1 MVYVVY
7 ANEGVSVYDELFLSH
22 LSRKFDVTFLS
33 FNPRP
38 RYVTGD
44 VRVVLMPEPLR
55 RLPAHHS
62 IRIYSMSALRG
73 LMLKKFANAL
83 RPDVLIGCWA
93 LEYGFYSAL
102 SGFKPFVLIIW
113 GSDVVVAP
121 KRFFIFR
128 LMTQFALKRADAVI
142 LDSEVQR
149 DAAIKLG
156 CDPKKILK
164 FPWFDPKGIQVKYTR
179 DEVRSKLGWNDNP
192 IVICLR
198 RHDPIYGVE
207 YVVEAIPHI
216 LNALPETRFVIIG
229 DGPLTGKLKR
239 MVNELGIQEYVKFLG
254 HVSHEEATT
263 YLNAAD
269 VHVSMSL
276 SDGTSASLLEA
287 MSLGVPSIVTSIP
300 GNMEWIKDGW
310 NGCLIPV
317 RDSRQLAD
325 KVILLLKDKKL
336 RKRVSEK
343 AFETVSDQI
352 NWPANLKA
360 LHSLISKLAKEKHA
374 RDS

>member
-1 MVYVVY
+1 MVHVVY

-38 RYVTGD
+38 RYVPRD
-44 VRVVLMPEPLR
+44 VRVVIIPEPMR

-62 IRIYSMSALRG
+62 ARIYSMSALRG
-73 LMLKKFANAL
+73 LMLRKFTNAL
-83 RPDVLIGCWA
+83 KPDVLIGCWA

-121 KRFFIFR
+121 KLFFIFR
-128 LMTQFALKRADAVI
+128 LMVMFALKRADAVI

-149 DAAIKLG
+149 DAAVKLG

-164 FPWFDPKGIQVKYTR
+164 LPWFDPKDIHIKTSRV
-179 DEVRSKLGWNDNP
+179 EVRKKLGWTGNP

-198 RHDPIYGVE
+198 RHEPIYGVE

-216 LNALPETRFVIIG
+216 LNALPEARFLMIG
-229 DGPLTGKLKR
+229 DGQLTGKLKR
-239 MVNELGIQEYVKFLG
+239 MVNELGLQKYVKFLG

-325 KVILLLKDKKL
+325 KVILLLKDEKL
-336 RKRVSEK
+336 RKRVREK
-343 AFETVSDQI
+343 AFETISEQV
-352 NWPANLKA
+352 NWSANLRA
-360 LHSLISKLAKEKHA
+360 LNSLISKLAEEKRA

>member
-1 MVYVVY
+1 MVHVVY
-7 ANEGVSVYDELFLSH
+7 ANEGISVYDELFLSH
-22 LSRKFDVTFLS
+22 LSKKFDVTFLS
-33 FNPRP
+33 FNPHP
-38 RYVTGD
+38 RYVPRD
-44 VRVVLMPEPLR
+44 VRAVIMPEPMRL
-55 RLPAHHS
+55 LPAHHS

-73 LMLKKFANAL
+73 LMLRKFANAL
-83 RPDVLIGCWA
+83 RPDVLVGCWA
-93 LEYGFYSAL
+93 LEYGFYSAV
-102 SGFKPFVLIIW
+102 SGFRPFVLIIW
-113 GSDVVVAP
+113 GSDIVVAP
-121 KRFFIFR
+121 KHFFIFR
-128 LMTQFALKRADAVI
+128 LMVQFALKRADAVI

-156 CDPKKILK
+156 CDPRKILK
-164 FPWFDPKGIQVKYTR
+164 FPWFDPKSIQLKCTR

-198 RHDPIYGVE
+198 KHDPIYGVE
-207 YVVEAIPHI
+207 YAIEAIPHI

-325 KVILLLKDKKL
+325 KVILLLKDEKL
-336 RKRVSEK
+336 RKRVREK

-352 NWPANLKA
+352 NWSANLKA
-360 LHSLISKLAKEKHA
+360 LYDLISKLAKEKRA